1 MVLSLSLE
9 TTSLWSESNLS
20 VHRAKQIFPHLSR
33 TKLILSS
40 DVESLSLSFSLE
52 RTGGKRRV
60 CESVWRRTRM
70 IMVMDRGIFICEW
83 REKLYVVGRRN
94 VKREGGKAATERK
107 NCNGLVTLFFFF
119 FFILFFRAPPI
130 YHADDDAV
138 EESWTAMFYSPFSP
152 RCPFDPWSSS
162 IFESMLYPRDPLS
175 LLFSFVFF
183 FENSCPRRNRRMN
196 YFCGNEK
203 RDVIESWVF
212 IFMRSFKLLFAGIF
226 LLVTGFLEV
235 KNIG

>member
-1 MVLSLSLE
+1 M
-9 TTSLWSESNLS
+9 
-20 VHRAKQIFPHLSR
+20 HRAKQIFPHLSR

-52 RTGGKRRV
+52 GTGGKRRV

-130 YHADDDAV
+130 YHADDDGGGRILDRDV
-138 EESWTAMFYSPFSP
+138 LLPLL
-152 RCPFDPWSSS
+152 SSMS
-162 IFESMLYPRDPLS
+162 LRPLILLHFRIDVVSSRSVIFIIFFR
-175 LLFSFVFF
+175 FF
-183 FENSCPRRNRRMN
+183 FWKFVSEKKPK
-196 YFCGNEK
+196 NELFLWK
-203 RDVIESWVF
+203 WKEGCDRILSF
-212 IFMRSFKLLFAGIF
+212 HLYAIF
-226 LLVTGFLEV
+226 
-235 KNIG
+235 

>member
-1 MVLSLSLE
+1 M
-9 TTSLWSESNLS
+9 
-20 VHRAKQIFPHLSR
+20 HRAKQIFPHLSR

-119 FFILFFRAPPI
+119 FFLFFRVLPI
-130 YHADDDAV
+130 YHADDDGGGRILDRDV
-138 EESWTAMFYSPFSP
+138 LLPLLSSMSLRPLILLHFRTDVVFS
-152 RCPFDPWSSS
+152 RSV
-162 IFESMLYPRDPLS
+162 IFIIFFR
-175 LLFSFVFF
+175 FF
-183 FENSCPRRNRRMN
+183 FWKFREEWIIFVEM
-196 YFCGNEK
+196 K
-203 RDVIESWVF
+203 RGMWSNLEFSSLCDLWNCC
-212 IFMRSFKLLFAGIF
+212 LLDFVWIF
-226 LLVTGFLEV
+226 LLES
-235 KNIG
+235 

>member
-1 MVLSLSLE
+1 M
-9 TTSLWSESNLS
+9 
-20 VHRAKQIFPHLSR
+20 HRAKQIFPHLSR

-52 RTGGKRRV
+52 GTGGKRRV

-119 FFILFFRAPPI
+119 FFYFIFSCAPHLSRGRRRGWENPGPRCFTPPSLL
-130 YHADDDAV
+130 DVPSTLDPP
-138 EESWTAMFYSPFSP
+138 PFSN
-152 RCPFDPWSSS
+152 RCC
-162 IFESMLYPRDPLS
+162 ILAIRYLYYFLP
-175 LLFSFVFF
+175 FF
-183 FENSCPRRNRRMN
+183 FFFKFVSEKKPK
-196 YFCGNEK
+196 NELFLWK
-203 RDVIESWVF
+203 WKEGCDRILSF
-212 IFMRSFKLLFAGIF
+212 HLYAIF
-226 LLVTGFLEV
+226 
-235 KNIG
+235 

>member
-1 MVLSLSLE
+1 M
-9 TTSLWSESNLS
+9 
-20 VHRAKQIFPHLSR
+20 HRAKQIFPHLSR

-52 RTGGKRRV
+52 GTGGKRRV

-130 YHADDDAV
+130 YHADDDGGGRILDRDV
-138 EESWTAMFYSPFSP
+138 LLPLP
-152 RCPFDPWSSS
+152 SSMS
-162 IFESMLYPRDPLS
+162 LRPLILLHFRTDVVSSRSVIFIIFFR
-175 LLFSFVFF
+175 FF
-183 FENSCPRRNRRMN
+183 FFLNSCPRRNRRMN